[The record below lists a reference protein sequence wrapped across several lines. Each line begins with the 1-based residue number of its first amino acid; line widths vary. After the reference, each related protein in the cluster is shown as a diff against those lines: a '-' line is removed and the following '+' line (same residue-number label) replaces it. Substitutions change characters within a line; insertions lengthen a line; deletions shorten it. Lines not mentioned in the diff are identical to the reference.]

1 MKIFR
6 QTNLKKYYPAAFTVA
21 LLATN
26 AALAAGDS
34 DAALK
39 AMADKA
45 SSIFEG
51 NLLKIAINGAGIAS
65 IVYSIIGGFKPGA
78 FIGGISI
85 VIFYMLFSTFT
96 KTLFA

>member
-1 MKIFR
+1 MTIFR
-6 QTNLKKYYPAAFTVA
+6 KANLKKYYPAAFTVA

-26 AALAAGDS
+26 MALAAGDS
-34 DAALK
+34 DAALE
-39 AMADKA
+39 AMANKA

-51 NLLKIAINGAGIAS
+51 NLLRIAINGSGLAS

-85 VIFYMLFSTFT
+85 IIFYMLFSTFT
-96 KTLFA
+96 KTLFG